1 MDNPVLV
8 EVRRGALVE
17 SGHRGRLAIVD
28 ADGRVVLALGD
39 VAEPVFGR
47 SAVKALQALPLVES
61 GIADRLGLTPAEIAL
76 ACASHNGEALHVS
89 TARAM
94 LAKAGRDDSVL
105 ECGVQ
110 WPERRADVAALD
122 RACAQPGAIH
132 NNCSG
137 KHAGFVCLACGLGV
151 DPKGYVAAAHPVQ
164 EAVRAALS
172 DVTETRLDAD
182 NRGTDG
188 CSIPTYAIPLRNLAH
203 GFAKFVTGEGLAPE
217 RAQAARRIRAA
228 VAKHPFMVAGTN
240 RFCTGVMEAFGER
253 AFVKTGAEGVFCAA
267 FPESGFGVALKI
279 DDGGTRASEAVMA
292 TVAERMLGDASRKVL
307 SRWANAEIR
316 NRNGWL
322 VGSVTAGEGLTGA
335 LADM

>member
-8 EVRRGALVE
+8 GVRRGALVE
-17 SGHRGRLAIVD
+17 SRHRGRLAIVD
-28 ADGRVVLALGD
+28 ADGREVLALGD
-39 VAEPVFGR
+39 VTEPLRPVCRQG
-47 SAVKALQALPLVES
+47 APGVALVES

-132 NNCSG
+132 SNCSG

-151 DPKGYVAAAHPVQ
+151 DPRLCGRCPASRA

-172 DVTETRLDAD
+172 DVTATRLDAD

-188 CSIPTYAIPLRNLAH
+188 CSIPTYM
-203 GFAKFVTGEGLAPE
+203 
-217 RAQAARRIRAA
+217 
-228 VAKHPFMVAGTN
+228 PF
-240 RFCTGVMEAFGER
+240 R
-253 AFVKTGAEGVFCAA
+253 
-267 FPESGFGVALKI
+267 
-279 DDGGTRASEAVMA
+279 
-292 TVAERMLGDASRKVL
+292 
-307 SRWANAEIR
+307 
-316 NRNGWL
+316 
-322 VGSVTAGEGLTGA
+322 
-335 LADM
+335 